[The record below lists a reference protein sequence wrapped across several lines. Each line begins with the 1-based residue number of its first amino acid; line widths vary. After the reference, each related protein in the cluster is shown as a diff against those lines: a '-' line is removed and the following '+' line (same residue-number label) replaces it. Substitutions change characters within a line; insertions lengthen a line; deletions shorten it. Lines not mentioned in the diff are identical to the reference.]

1 MSVAN
6 HTIASTYFSTKC
18 ATFSE
23 RERGQCPWEKFLG
36 FAPVLGKC
44 MTVPAWEKFEG
55 FAPVCGKCMT
65 VPAVIAA
72 RDTARHMEVYIS
84 AKSTQKRRRRG
95 RRLCIFLFYDH
106 TKTPSA

>member
-36 FAPVLGKC
+36 FAPVL
-44 MTVPAWEKFEG
+44 
-55 FAPVCGKCMT
+55 GKCMT